1 MKKRI
6 VGIKEKIQEITILV
20 KEYVNSKKF
29 IFSQSIQE
37 IKDSIKIPNVRMN
50 AIVEGKKKQPG
61 QKHR

>member
-20 KEYVNSKKF
+20 KEYVNSKKIHLF
-29 IFSQSIQE
+29 TKHPGNQGQYKNPKCKNECNSG
-37 IKDSIKIPNVRMN
+37 R
-50 AIVEGKKKQPG
+50 KKKQPG